1 MCHNS
6 RSGVAL
12 GSWSGSPHSRRCSWQ
27 QCMSQ
32 GVVLLRLAGDRS
44 GWVSVEAKLLHQ
56 LVLVSTAL
64 YSTALRQ
71 MSTVITYLQYT
82 RQCIQYCTVGL
93 HCTICNTIG
102 EYCRCNMHTSFSMS
116 HAREKPL
123 VEWCCTTDYVPTY
136 PPTTWSC
143 LTVSD
148 KTHPAT
154 AASRTPR
161 KKAPYASRLC

>member
-1 MCHNS
+1 MAAMHEP
-6 RSGVAL
+6 G
-12 GSWSGSPHSRRCSWQ
+12 SGSAEAGRRQ
-27 QCMSQ
+27 IRVGQCGSKA
-32 GVVLLRLAGDRS
+32 LAS
-44 GWVSVEAKLLHQ
+44 AC
-56 LVLVSTAL
+56 VSTAL

-82 RQCIQYCTVGL
+82 RQCIQYCTIGL
-93 HCTICNTIG
+93 HCTICNTMG

-161 KKAPYASRLC
+161 KKPPYASRLC